1 MTDWFWY
8 SLAVV
13 ASACDVYWIARF
25 FVENWCVFDGI
36 DDDLA
41 EMIFEA
47 SKRG

>member
-1 MTDWFWY
+1 MHDWFWY
-8 SLAVV
+8 SLLIILTAGY
-13 ASACDVYWIARF
+13 VYWIARF
-25 FVENWCVFDGI
+25 FVENACVFGGI